1 MTDMTLPRQALS
13 RRAMLKRAA
22 GLVLALH
29 LPGGT
34 ARAQS
39 VPAQAFPPAA
49 GASPFAPNAFVR
61 IGTDDTVTVLSKH
74 IEFGQGP
81 FTGLATLV
89 AEELDADWTKVRAE
103 HAPSNPELYKNL
115 AYGIQGTGSS

>member
-1 MTDMTLPRQALS
+1 MDGHTMPLS
-13 RRAMLKRAA
+13 RRVALRAGA
-22 GLVLALH
+22 GLVLGVSLAPH
-29 LPGGT
+29 A

-39 VPAQAFPPAA
+39 GAAAVLRPAA
-49 GASPFAPNAFVR
+49 PGGPAPFAPNAFVR
-61 IGTDDTVTVLSKH
+61 VGADGTVTVLVKH

-89 AEELDADWTKVRAE
+89 AEEMDADWAQMRAE

-115 AYGIQGTGSS
+115 IFGI